1 MPELC
6 KASSAGQ
13 QGRDFVTHF
22 MIDHCRAVWA
32 VVAAVGLPAAALP
45 SQASAQA
52 YPSKTITLIIPF
64 AAGGPSDTLGR
75 ITADHMGR
83 TLGQQIVVE
92 NVGGAGGTV
101 GAERAA
107 KAAPDGYTLFQ
118 HHTAY
123 PAAQSLYSNL
133 RYDTRTAFE
142 TIGLINT
149 GPMVL
154 ASRKTLE
161 VADAKSLIAWMKQLG
176 DKATV
181 AHAGVASNS
190 HLCSLL
196 LMQIAGSKPSLVPYR
211 GTGPAMNDLV
221 AGQID
226 VLCDQATT
234 ATPQVVAGTIKA
246 YAVTSAERLAA
257 LKDVPSA
264 KEAGL
269 PGFDMVIWNGFYAP
283 KGTPKPILDT
293 LHVALQKM
301 LDDPKVIERFAQ
313 TGTVTFPQAQRSM
326 EAHRKLLDSEIE
338 RFAVMIKATGLKQ
351 EEAK

>member
-1 MPELC
+1 MLC
-6 KASSAGQ
+6 INPRTAAAC
-13 QGRDFVTHF
+13 V
-22 MIDHCRAVWA
+22 AL
-32 VVAAVGLPAAALP
+32 AAVGWSAGFMTSP
-45 SQASAQA
+45 ASAQT

-101 GAERAA
+101 GTERAA

-118 HHTAY
+118 HHTAH

-154 ASRKTLE
+154 TSRKSLD
-161 VADAKSLIAWMKQLG
+161 VQDGKSLIAWMKQQG

-190 HLCSLL
+190 HLCALL

-246 YAVTSAERLAA
+246 YAVTSAERLPA
-257 LKDVPSA
+257 LKDVPSS

-269 PGFDMVIWNGFYAP
+269 TGFDMVIWNGFYAP
-283 KGTPKPILDT
+283 KGTPKPILET
-293 LHVALQKM
+293 LHAALQKM
-301 LDDPKVIERFAQ
+301 VDDPKVIERFAQ
-313 TGTVTFPQAQRSM
+313 TGTVTFPKEQRSM
-326 EAHRKLLDSEIE
+326 EAHRKLLESEIE
-338 RFAVMIKATGLKQ
+338 RFAVMIKATGMKQ